1 MRFND
6 EFEAVVNYTL
16 VNMTVNYR
24 RYKEVIIRKYPKSSQ
39 TEMMTWY
46 FLLLN

>member
-16 VNMTVNYR
+16 VNMTVNYCR
-24 RYKEVIIRKYPKSSQ
+24 RYKEVII
-39 TEMMTWY
+39 
-46 FLLLN
+46 